1 MLQEESSNNTRGVNK
16 KNLNLQSTQNQQST
30 FQKKEIIKL

>member
-1 MLQEESSNNTRGVNK
+1 MLQEESSNDTRGVK
-16 KNLNLQSTQNQQST
+16 RKNHNLQSTQNQQST